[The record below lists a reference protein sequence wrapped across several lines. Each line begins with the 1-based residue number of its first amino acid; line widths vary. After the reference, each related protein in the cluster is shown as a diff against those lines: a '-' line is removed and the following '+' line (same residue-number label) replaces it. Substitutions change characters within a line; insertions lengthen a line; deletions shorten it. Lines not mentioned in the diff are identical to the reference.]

1 MIFDAKKELERSEV
15 QMIISS
21 LSTQDKKIIAKL
33 LDNNKDNLKI
43 TFDDI
48 KKLMLIPAMLPQD
61 VVSDMIKGM
70 INNSQSKIEKR
81 LPDIKKLIR
90 KDDLELINK
99 LSFLPE
105 WLKVMLNE

>member
-1 MIFDAKKELERSEV
+1 MQFNAKKELERSEV
-15 QMIISS
+15 QMIVSS
-21 LSTQDKKIIAKL
+21 LSTQDKKIIAKV

-48 KKLMLIPAMLPQD
+48 KKLMSIPASLPQD
-61 VVSDMIKGM
+61 VVSDMIKSM

-81 LPDIKKLIR
+81 ISDVKMVISKE
-90 KDDLELINK
+90 DLELITQ
-99 LSFLPE
+99 LSFIPD

>member
-15 QMIISS
+15 QMIVSS
-21 LSTQDKKIIAKL
+21 LSTQDKKIIAKV

-48 KKLMLIPAMLPQD
+48 KKLMSIPASLPPD
-61 VVSDMIKGM
+61 VVSDMIKSM

-81 LPDIKKLIR
+81 ISDVKMVISKE
-90 KDDLELINK
+90 DLELITQ
-99 LSFLPE
+99 LSFIPD

>member
-15 QMIISS
+15 QMIVSS
-21 LSTQDKKIIAKL
+21 LSTEDKKIIAKL
-33 LDNNKDNLKI
+33 LDNNKNNLKI

-48 KKLMLIPAMLPQD
+48 KKLMTIPAMLPQD

-81 LPDIKKLIR
+81 LPDIKKLIG